1 MVTPKRAFSGFAQER
16 VDTRVM
22 QVIFRLKSTDAPV
35 LVGQQVDLYI
45 DNDGTGPAAVAT
57 VVTASTQVDSASLAS
72 HRDTCQQ
79 GETQR
84 FP

>member
-45 DNDGTGPAAVAT
+45 DDDGTGRAAVAAINKITQAVPAAVA
-57 VVTASTQVDSASLAS
+57 S
-72 HRDTCQQ
+72 H
-79 GETQR
+79 
-84 FP
+84 